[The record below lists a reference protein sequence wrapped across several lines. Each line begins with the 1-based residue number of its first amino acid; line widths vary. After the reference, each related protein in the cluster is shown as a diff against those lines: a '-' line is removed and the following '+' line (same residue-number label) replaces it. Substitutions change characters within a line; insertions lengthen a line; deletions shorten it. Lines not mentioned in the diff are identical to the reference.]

1 MSETNG
7 TEELFAQWRKVRDTF
22 MEGWAKTM
30 VETVNSDAYAETSAS
45 VLNAFLTTY
54 SPFREMMEKTISRS
68 LEQLSMPTRG
78 DITSL
83 AERMTNVEMRLDD
96 LDAKVD
102 AILAAVTQRVQAAEP
117 TDPAPGRRTRP
128 SRGRVDHVR

>member
-1 MSETNG
+1 MNETTG
-7 TEELFAQWRKVRDTF
+7 TEDLFAQWRKVRDSF

-30 VETVNSDAYAETSAS
+30 VETVNSDAYAETSAAM
-45 VLNAFLTTY
+45 LNAFLTTY

-83 AERMTNVEMRLDD
+83 AERMTNIEMRLDD
-96 LDAKVD
+96 MDAKMD
-102 AILAAVTQRVQAAEP
+102 TILAAIAQRAERKSQARVADAAARDTQPVTGV
-117 TDPAPGRRTRP
+117 
-128 SRGRVDHVR
+128 